1 MEPLHE
7 PAAIRIPG
15 SVVSVLAVMLLVACN
30 APHDNPLDPALGGN
44 LEGRILNRRATGIAG
59 AVIALPEEGRFC
71 HTDSSGD
78 FVLSGLPEGT
88 FVLSIDAHGY
98 APETAAMEF
107 RKGRI
112 DTLTRY
118 LNGLPYFT
126 DCRVTSHVYG
136 QGWPPEPLYFFRL
149 TASAADIDGDAD
161 IDSVWAELPELE
173 ISERLTFDPEEE
185 HFSAT
190 LWSNSVPGQ
199 NPETMVGQNVEFN
212 VVDNEGAMGIG
223 PECSLSRIIYELPT
237 AVFPAGG
244 VDTVRTDTTLVWNRF
259 RPGFLVTYKG
269 EVVRI
274 EGGGSAGVVLSFE
287 TGEPTDTT
295 FWLDA
300 SKLPTGDYYWT
311 IEAID
316 GFGNSSRSQE
326 ERFHAD

>member
-1 MEPLHE
+1 M
-7 PAAIRIPG
+7 PAGIRLSG
-15 SVVSVLAVMLLVACN
+15 SVATVLAALFLAACN
-30 APHDNPLDPALGGN
+30 APHDNPLDPTLGGN
-44 LEGRILNRRATGIAG
+44 LEGRVLNRRATGIEH
-59 AVIALPEEGRFC
+59 AVVTLPAAGRFC

-78 FVLSGLPEGT
+78 FVLSRLPEGF
-88 FVLSIDAHGY
+88 FVLSIDAAGH
-98 APETAAMEF
+98 APETAALEF

-126 DCRVTSHVYG
+126 VSRVTSHVYG

-149 TASAADIDGDAD
+149 TASATDTDGDAD
-161 IDSVWAELPELE
+161 IDSVWAEIAELE
-173 ISERLTFDPEEE
+173 ISERLTFDPEQG
-185 HFSAT
+185 HFRTT

-212 VVDNEGAMGIG
+212 VVDIEGAHTIG

-244 VDTVRTDTTLVWNRF
+244 VDTVRSDTMLVWNRF
-259 RPGFLVTYKG
+259 RPGFLVSYQG

-287 TGEPTDTT
+287 TGEPNDTT
-295 FWLDA
+295 FRLDA